1 MTVPDTEDSPFSC
14 PNCHRRFQR
23 LDARNRHTAKF
34 CLQNNASRNKPTAI
48 DRRARV
54 ACDGCRTQKLKCS
67 GAHPC
72 AACERRAR
80 PCEYSQRKPANYS
93 DSGREDAQEITVAER
108 SESWWSVG
116 STSVP
121 DHLQTSSTASTIS
134 TDRMSS
140 QQSVHPIAGQLETH
154 TDLPFEH
161 TENHGLVQEAPTNEI
176 PELNR
181 INQLQTQISSRL
193 DSGINGR
200 GDIGF
205 DIEHEVFNFLFPF
218 DGDMELQECTGFA
231 PDAYQNLTLDTYHDS
246 GIPYSILGRGPGQ
259 EIPQTLALNTD
270 QASTRWLSLEP
281 SLDKFDRVIVN
292 HFINLFLQE
301 LPSMFSSWD
310 NFRIRKTTTE
320 EEVLAMAAVGG
331 LYSTTSGSHV
341 MARAMSGDARRLAL
355 TRTNLQYPEDT
366 QQGLSLTRAV
376 LSRCR
381 FPDISVS
388 DDNHLSIQMQAVAI
402 PIKLTSMLISLCR
415 VTDDIHILEC
425 YRAILFQ
432 WPSGLSI
439 RSFLTCVQTN
449 TDASQGCKTKTVDV
463 ENLQN
468 LFMPSGQSVNLD
480 RPRDSIHA
488 LSSVLLLAMQGTS
501 ANSKM
506 IPSEHLLNL
515 SSFEL
520 ALHKW
525 LRSHQSLPDAAALA
539 LFHMGFIVLHTN
551 MTMLHRL
558 ARIFSVGESPKNTIL
573 DAAHQWKSSAG
584 CEVALSHA
592 TDLIE
597 VIVSHSGKI
606 KSPSF
611 INRNGLG
618 EYPKTEGEAPHLAI
632 CGFSAIL
639 VKWTAELLQPIPD
652 IEAAKGIL
660 KVGCDMLQRLHLKI
674 ASGFLRILRLLQE
687 ASPA

>member
-1 MTVPDTEDSPFSC
+1 MSPS
-14 PNCHRRFQR
+14 
-23 LDARNRHTAKF
+23 
-34 CLQNNASRNKPTAI
+34 
-48 DRRARV
+48 
-54 ACDGCRTQKLKCS
+54 KLRSNSKSVC
-67 GAHPC
+67 AHPC

-355 TRTNLQYPEDT
+355 TRGYRRHTHTGMLSSDT
-366 QQGLSLTRAV
+366 
-376 LSRCR
+376 
-381 FPDISVS
+381 
-388 DDNHLSIQMQAVAI
+388 I
-402 PIKLTSMLISLCR
+402 PMA
-415 VTDDIHILEC
+415 
-425 YRAILFQ
+425 YRSQHKI
-432 WPSGLSI
+432 
-439 RSFLTCVQTN
+439 FL
-449 TDASQGCKTKTVDV
+449 DTKTVDV

-480 RPRDSIHA
+480 RPRNSIHA

>member
-1 MTVPDTEDSPFSC
+1 MQVGT
-14 PNCHRRFQR
+14 NQR
-23 LDARNRHTAKF
+23 LLTGG
-34 CLQNNASRNKPTAI
+34 Q
-48 DRRARV
+48 
-54 ACDGCRTQKLKCS
+54 G
-67 GAHPC
+67 
-72 AACERRAR
+72 
-80 PCEYSQRKPANYS
+80 
-93 DSGREDAQEITVAER
+93 EDAQEITVAER

-200 GDIGF
+200 GDIQGF

-341 MARAMSGDARRLAL
+341 MARAMSGDARSLVINL
-355 TRTNLQYPEDT
+355 SSDKQTNLQYPEDT
-366 QQGLSLTRAV
+366 QQGLSLTRAFI
-376 LSRCR
+376 LLEIFGIFSGDKRLCEIAEASHMQLLQASWSTKN
-381 FPDISVS
+381 ISVS